1 VKLLRLLA
9 SAPLL
14 VVGLLLALYG
24 LFALT
29 FNEGGGD
36 TYVTLMGQRLDAHRV
51 GAVSLVIGL
60 AAIALAIAL
69 ARRRRLR
76 A

>member
-1 VKLLRLLA
+1 MKVIRFLA

-14 VVGLLLALYG
+14 VLGVLFALYG

-29 FNEGGGD
+29 FNEGGGA
-36 TYVTLMGQRLDAHRV
+36 TYVTLMGHRLDAHRV

-60 AAIALAIAL
+60 AAVTAAIAL
-69 ARRRRLR
+69 VRRARLR
-76 A
+76 S